1 MSSFECHSAFL
12 ANVPSAEPSP
22 ANPKKKIHALPQPHP
37 RDNNTNNSRSNHS
50 SFMTTST
57 TTAPSAISAS
67 TSSSVGARRN
77 VLVKPSQSFAD
88 FFSASTP
95 VPASVTLLLSYTS
108 PAIHGFH
115 RLLQLLTWTSDRS
128 VKSFL
133 VLFGW
138 WALCLGTETFLIFG
152 LHGALILY
160 LGHMWIR
167 SRKVSRIKGDAPQSP
182 APGTPLSGKFSFS
195 SSSSSR
201 SAFLTPTSA
210 RHPTTTQV
218 EQAVTLKEIQE
229 ILDHWAAWN
238 RSLDRVESY
247 FDWSD
252 RSTTRLVLALVV
264 LTYVPWLI
272 LTYFIPMRFILVVV
286 GSIAICWR
294 APWFGV
300 LWAVTMKLQAFS
312 PLLQLIPYWPK
323 EATRSAYQ
331 KKQGF
336 SVKDIIS
343 RAIGQRKKDE
353 AYAIQSYKTSTGY
366 DIEEDHATMYYK
378 FVLYE
383 NQRWWLGIEWTPMM
397 LPNDRAPWTDDHL
410 EPTQS
415 KSAFQLPPPHIAHE
429 AIPGQP
435 NKVLRKS
442 QEWRWLDPLWR
453 LKLGSDSDVDGWEY
467 ANNHWQ
473 KWSGKNRRGAYTR
486 RRAWERTA
494 KLIDQREIVLLEDI
508 EDEAGASEEAEEDQS
523 GEEEEEEEEEEV
535 HH

>member
-12 ANVPSAEPSP
+12 ANIPSAEPSP

-37 RDNNTNNSRSNHS
+37 RDSNTNNSRSNHS
-50 SFMTTST
+50 SVMTTST

-67 TSSSVGARRN
+67 TSSSGGSRRN
-77 VLVKPSQSFAD
+77 MLVKPSQSFAD

-138 WALCLGTETFLIFG
+138 WALCLGTETFLIYG

-167 SRKVSRIKGDAPQSP
+167 SRKVSRMGGGAPQSP

-195 SSSSSR
+195 SSGSSR

-210 RHPTTTQV
+210 RHPTSTQV

-238 RSLDRVESY
+238 RSLDRLETY

-272 LTYFIPMRFILVVV
+272 FTYLIPMRFILAVV

-294 APWFGV
+294 APWFGI
-300 LWAVTMKLQAFS
+300 LRAVAMK
-312 PLLQLIPYWPK
+312 
-323 EATRSAYQ
+323 
-331 KKQGF
+331 
-336 SVKDIIS
+336 
-343 RAIGQRKKDE
+343 
-353 AYAIQSYKTSTGY
+353 
-366 DIEEDHATMYYK
+366 
-378 FVLYE
+378 
-383 NQRWWLGIEWTPMM
+383 
-397 LPNDRAPWTDDHL
+397 TDDHL

-442 QEWRWLDPLWR
+442 QEWRWLDPHWR
-453 LKLGSDSDVDGWEY
+453 LKLGLDSDVDGWEY

-508 EDEAGASEEAEEDQS
+508 EDEVGSSGEVEEDES
-523 GEEEEEEEEEEV
+523 GEEEEVEEEEEEEEV

>member
-12 ANVPSAEPSP
+12 ANVPSAEPLP
-22 ANPKKKIHALPQPHP
+22 ANPKKKIHALPHP
-37 RDNNTNNSRSNHS
+37 RPRDSNSGNSKSNHS
-50 SFMTTST
+50 PVMTTSSMAAPSTISAPT
-57 TTAPSAISAS
+57 TT
-67 TSSSVGARRN
+67 SSGGARRN
-77 VLVKPSQSFAD
+77 MLVKPSQSFAD

-133 VLFGW
+133 ILFSW

-167 SRKVSRIKGDAPQSP
+167 SRKVSKMGGDAPMSP
-182 APGTPLSGKFSFS
+182 APATPLSGKFSFS
-195 SSSSSR
+195 SSASSR
-201 SAFLTPTSA
+201 SALLTPTSA

-218 EQAVTLKEIQE
+218 EQSATLKEIQE

-238 RSLDRVESY
+238 RSLDRLETY

-300 LWAVTMKLQAFS
+300 LWA
-312 PLLQLIPYWPK
+312 
-323 EATRSAYQ
+323 R
-331 KKQGF
+331 F

-353 AYAIQSYKTSTGY
+353 SYAVQSYKTSTGY

-442 QEWRWLDPLWR
+442 Q
-453 LKLGSDSDVDGWEY
+453 
-467 ANNHWQ
+467 
-473 KWSGKNRRGAYTR
+473 
-486 RRAWERTA
+486 
-494 KLIDQREIVLLEDI
+494 
-508 EDEAGASEEAEEDQS
+508 
-523 GEEEEEEEEEEV
+523 
-535 HH
+535 